1 MKQNMNSTAI
11 NIQAKLKVIDDK
23 KNFLKRFST
32 T

>member
-23 KNFLKRFST
+23 KIFLKRFST